1 MIKLVEFV
9 VKCIVLIS
17 IIIVLTLSYWA
28 YLSDYSANKEALLD
42 KNLLIATTNEELD
55 VREALV
61 RQNFADKD
69 EWRLAYRMAITPPL
83 GQPLSQ
89 SELSICQLVIDYEEG
104 RGPSLK
110 LYELDL
116 LMPFR
121 FIFGAIKGQLRGGST
136 ALSSAVGGWIWIP
149 HKKDHEWVA
158 TAALST
164 LSVETKC
171 RVIISALQGSVVK
184 NGKHYQRIR
193 GAYALS
199 EVIFKRPLHDLSF
212 CEQAF
217 LASSFRKP
225 LSSISKERDTNEF
238 VYNYHIRDTIG
249 CPTFNEFEGK
259 LIGLDIQ
266 DHPLFQNLKYKDTP
280 LNIPLGDL
288 DAFNTK
294 LYKAQSQLEKRLNSS
309 GLIFEVVIK
318 KNDEIISFNSLNK
331 QGFLFGK
338 NSTAASVSKLLIAK
352 AALSQGAP
360 TNDTDLTSMLCHS
373 DAVAAKKLYMR
384 HKDAIHKQ
392 AKLFHLK
399 GDNGNLVALTT
410 EQNGWSTDNVLQF
423 SDALVEELKKHKK
436 VPNAFGQGCTAYSL
450 LEHIRPRYA
459 FFAKTGTAFENNKVK
474 AKLLLFALKAKDDR
488 AIIILIRLEGG
499 DYAKGICSGSG
510 CIKTSDFKYFLIP
523 TLDMVDQY
531 FI

>member
-1 MIKLVEFV
+1 MKLIIKLMVLIMLTLIV
-9 VKCIVLIS
+9 IVLIM
-17 IIIVLTLSYWA
+17 SYWA
-28 YLSDYSANKEALLD
+28 FFSSYAANKEALLE
-42 KNLLIATTNEELD
+42 KNLLIATNKELD

-136 ALSSAVGGWIWIP
+136 ALSSAVGGWVP
-149 HKKDHEWVA
+149 YKNDEWVA

-171 RVIISALQGSVVK
+171 RVIILALQGSVVQ

-199 EVIFKRPLHDLSF
+199 EVIFKRPLHDLTF

-217 LASSFRKP
+217 IASSFRKP
-225 LSSISKERDTNEF
+225 LSIISKDLNINEF
-238 VYNYHIRDTIG
+238 VYSYHTRDVIG
-249 CPTFNEFEGK
+249 CPTFNEFQSK
-259 LIGLDIQ
+259 LSGLDIQ
-266 DHPLFQNLKYKDTP
+266 DHPLFQNFKYKDTP

-288 DAFNTK
+288 EIFNAK
-294 LYKAQSQLEKRLNSS
+294 LHKAQHQLEKKLNSD
-309 GLIFEVVIK
+309 GIVWEIVIK
-318 KNDEIISFNSLNK
+318 QSDKMISFNSLNK

-352 AALSQGAP
+352 AALSQGTP

-474 AKLLLFALKAKDDR
+474 SKLLLFALKAKDDR
-488 AIIILIRLEGG
+488 AIIVLIRLEGG

>member
-17 IIIVLTLSYWA
+17 IIIFLTISYWA
-28 YLSDYSANKEALLD
+28 YLSDYAANKEALLD
-42 KNLLIATTNEELD
+42 KNLLIATNEELD

-61 RQNFADKD
+61 RQNFADQGE
-69 EWRLAYRMAITPPL
+69 EWRLAYKMAIIPPL
-83 GQPLSQ
+83 DQPLSK
-89 SELSICQLVIDYEEG
+89 SEQGICQLIIDYEEG

-149 HKKDHEWVA
+149 HKDDEWIA

-164 LSVETKC
+164 LDFQIKC
-171 RVIISALQGSVVK
+171 RIINSALQGSVVK

-225 LSSISKERDTNEF
+225 LSSISKELDTNEF
-238 VYNYHIRDTIG
+238 VYSYHTRDVIG
-249 CPTFNEFEGK
+249 CPTFNEFQSK
-259 LIGLDIQ
+259 LSDLDIK

-294 LYKAQSQLEKRLNSS
+294 LHKAQHQLEKKLNS
-309 GLIFEVVIK
+309 GVVWEIVIK
-318 KNDEIISFNSLNK
+318 KGDEMISFNSFHK
-331 QGFLFGK
+331 QGFLFSK
-338 NSTAASVSKLLIAK
+338 NSTAASLSKLLIVK
-352 AALSQGAP
+352 AALFEGIP

-392 AKLFHLK
+392 AQLFHLK

-523 TLDMVDQY
+523 TLDMIDQY